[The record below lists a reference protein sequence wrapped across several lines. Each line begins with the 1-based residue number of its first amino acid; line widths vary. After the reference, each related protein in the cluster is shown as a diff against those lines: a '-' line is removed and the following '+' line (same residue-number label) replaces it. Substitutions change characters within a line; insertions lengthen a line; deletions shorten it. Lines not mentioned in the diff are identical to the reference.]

1 MNIRKIPCRPYVGP
15 HLVFMK
21 NLKELTILHSNDM
34 HGDFLAEQIDEKLV
48 GGVSLLSGYENMV
61 RKQEKNVLC
70 K

>member
-48 GGVSLLSGYENMV
+48 GGVSLLSGYVNMV